1 MKSIITELWTQ
12 EKKKTNKD
20 KQKKTLENVSSYVM
34 YLEDKYLF
42 QINDIL
48 KSVAE
53 N

>member
-12 EKKKTNKD
+12 EKKKK
-20 KQKKTLENVSSYVM
+20 KQRQKKPLENVSSYVM